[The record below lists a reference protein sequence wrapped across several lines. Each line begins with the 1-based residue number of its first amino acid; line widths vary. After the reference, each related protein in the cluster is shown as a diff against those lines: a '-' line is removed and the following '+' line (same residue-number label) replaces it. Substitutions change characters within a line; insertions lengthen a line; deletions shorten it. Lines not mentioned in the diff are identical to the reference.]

1 MLMESAKNR
10 NNILQTICYV
20 FLQILLQKYYILPDL
35 KQIEICFTITISI
48 TYCRLF
54 FKLSRCEAYFIS
66 ELDKTLW
73 SIKPVVWKK
82 EEEKNTRKSA
92 DKNTL

>member
-1 MLMESAKNR
+1 MLYYYNFYYLLQ
-10 NNILQTICYV
+10 IVLQT
-20 FLQILLQKYYILPDL
+20 
-35 KQIEICFTITISI
+35 
-48 TYCRLF
+48 
-54 FKLSRCEAYFIS
+54 RCEAYFIS

-92 DKNTL
+92 DKNTLWKSPNCEKVLKIKINCI